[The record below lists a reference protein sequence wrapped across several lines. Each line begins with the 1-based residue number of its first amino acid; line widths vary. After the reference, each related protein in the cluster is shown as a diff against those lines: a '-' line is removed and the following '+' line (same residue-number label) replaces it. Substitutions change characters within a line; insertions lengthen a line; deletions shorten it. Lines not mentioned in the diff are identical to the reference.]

1 MEILSTEVLC
11 IECKYTTFMDKKN
24 KVPNFFAMAKDLT
37 ANAERYAASESVK
50 FFKESFVKGGF
61 TDTSFV
67 SWSKT
72 SNPMAGKRTMYN
84 RGVLMQSIRKAEQSK
99 RRIVIESDTEY
110 SEIQNNGGTITVTR
124 QMKKFF
130 WAKFYEFSGKVK
142 LNKEGTAASYNKSN
156 KAISVKAMF
165 FRRMALLPVGH
176 KINIPKHQYMG
187 ESKIMMS
194 GFDKWWLGQV
204 EIQFRE
210 SVEHPHS
217 NNFK

>member
-1 MEILSTEVLC
+1 LEILSTEVLC

-24 KVPNFFAMAKDLT
+24 KVPNFSAMAKDLT

-67 SWSKT
+67 SWPKT

-110 SEIQNNGGTITVTR
+110 SDIQNNGGTITVTR
-124 QMKKFF
+124 QMKRFF
-130 WAKFYEFSGKVK
+130 WAKFYEFSGKTK
-142 LNKEGTAASYNKSN
+142 QTSSGKTSRSKSN
-156 KAISVKAMF
+156 VKTNAKAEF
-165 FRRMALLPVGH
+165 FKRLALMPVGK
-176 KINIPKHQYMG
+176 KIKIPKRQYMG
-187 ESKIMMS
+187 ESKTMMS
-194 GFDKWWLGQV
+194 GFDRWFLGQV